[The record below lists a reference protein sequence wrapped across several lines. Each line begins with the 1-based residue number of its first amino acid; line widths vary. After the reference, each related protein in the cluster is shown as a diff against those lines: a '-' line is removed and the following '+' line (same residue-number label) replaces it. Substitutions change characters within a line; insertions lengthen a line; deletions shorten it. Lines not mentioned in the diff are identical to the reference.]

1 MWDLNVLYIYRKL
14 SSKRKLKFNFLG
26 RFPWWFFTKICSHLV
41 PGSLINW
48 PVFPVSSVSPVSLD
62 WPQEDSKSE
71 SACMTTLESA
81 LSASGSFPMK
91 NSSFWYTTCEVGSF
105 WNRLKIFE
113 TILISLSRNP
123 QNNVSTGVLEYHY
136 IMLIMILPNLFWGIL
151 VVILVFFFFLEIVK
165 MRRIYR

>member
-1 MWDLNVLYIYRKL
+1 MSFTYIESFLRKGNL
-14 SSKRKLKFNFLG
+14 NFLG
-26 RFPWWFFTKICSHLV
+26 RFPWWFYTKTWSHLV

-48 PVFPVSSVSPVSLD
+48 PVFAVSSVSPVSLD

-113 TILISLSRNP
+113 IILIRLSRNR
-123 QNNVSTGVLEYHY
+123 QNNVYTGVLEYHY

-151 VVILVFFFFLEIVK
+151 VVILVFFFFLEIVE